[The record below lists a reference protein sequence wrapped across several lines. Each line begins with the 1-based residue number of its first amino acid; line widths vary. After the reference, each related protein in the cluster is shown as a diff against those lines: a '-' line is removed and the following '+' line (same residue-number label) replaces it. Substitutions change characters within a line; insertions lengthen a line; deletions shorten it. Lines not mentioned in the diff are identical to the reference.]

1 MFNANCITKI
11 FTFAVK
17 RKADTEQLMV
27 KVKYVAESYQ
37 QAKDALSEI
46 LSGYSIVW
54 MGQIN
59 SEIHRSL
66 EAALNSG
73 GEE

>member
-1 MFNANCITKI
+1 MFNTNCITKI

-17 RKADTEQLMV
+17 RQADTEQLIV

-37 QAKDALSEI
+37 QAKDALSEMF
-46 LSGYSIVW
+46 SGYSIVW

-59 SEIHRSL
+59 EVRN
-66 EAALNSG
+66 A
-73 GEE
+73 